1 MLHSPEVLFLDEP
14 TIGLDV
20 EAKYSVRKFIKEI
33 NQQSGTTIILTT
45 HDLGD
50 IQELCRRVI
59 IINEG
64 KIIEDGSL
72 DELAD
77 KIAPC
82 RDLII
87 DFYHPVTIPHPHAE
101 LVSVNE
107 ARAVYRFRKD
117 EITAARLIEDISHT
131 APIKEVGLEEAKID
145 DIIRTVYKQGNSV
158 TGERMI
164 DQ

>member
-1 MLHSPEVLFLDEP
+1 MDEP

-20 EAKYSVRKFIKEI
+20 EAKYSVRKFVKEI
-33 NQQSGTTIILTT
+33 NQRNKTTIILTT

-50 IQELCRRVI
+50 IQELCQRVI

-64 KIIEDGSL
+64 KIIEDGPL
-72 DELAD
+72 DKLAD
-77 KIAPC
+77 KIAPY
-82 RDLII
+82 RHLII
-87 DFYHPVTIPHPHAE
+87 DFYHPATIPHPQAE
-101 LVSVNE
+101 LVSVDE

-145 DIIRTVYKQGNSV
+145 DIIRTVYKQGSSV
-158 TGERMI
+158 G
-164 DQ
+164 Q